1 MHSFTRHILCWQQ
14 DFLMWVTHVVL
25 FLKTK
30 RGCGASRG
38 IEGSQCMLPRV
49 GPGGN
54 PTKGIPII
62 EHWIV
67 CTVGTGFYLVQIIIV
82 PCSFTLEVEEVL
94 FFCGKAGTQ
103 VERFSTL
110 RENLKFTKNVNG
122 KCICLRKTL
131 KVLRF
136 IRLWDI

>member
-1 MHSFTRHILCWQQ
+1 M
-14 DFLMWVTHVVL
+14 VL

-38 IEGSQCMLPRV
+38 IEGNQCMLPRV
-49 GPGGN
+49 GLGGN

-67 CTVGTGFYLVQIIIV
+67 CTVGTGFYLVQIIIA

-94 FFCGKAGTQ
+94 FFGGRAGTQ

-110 RENLKFTKNVNG
+110 RENLKFYEKCKWKMYMFKKNF
-122 KCICLRKTL
+122 KSI
-131 KVLRF
+131 
-136 IRLWDI
+136 